1 MGNVIKLVKNK
12 YKNEEPI
19 QKLLSLIEN
28 DFKKVNQII
37 NEQVISHVDRIPEV
51 SNHIIKLG
59 GKRLRPILTLTTS
72 KMCGYNEDMHINLA
86 AAVELMHTATLL
98 HDDVV
103 DDSDLRRGKST
114 SHIVWDNKSSILV
127 GDFLLGKAFQLMVE
141 TKSIDCLKNLS
152 NASAK
157 IAEGEVMQL
166 IASDNIK
173 TTEDRYMGI
182 IEAKTAELF
191 STACVVSA
199 LITKSND
206 EEINALTS
214 FGKNLGIA
222 FQLKDDALDYIG
234 NKNSLGKNTGND
246 FLEGKVTLPV
256 ILAYRR
262 GNNKER
268 KFFEDVFNNRIRNKD
283 LLKKAI
289 KIINHYGT
297 IEDTLSKAYQHGRV
311 AKDALAIFPKTEF
324 KDALMKLV
332 DFSIIRTH

>member
-114 SHIVWDNKSSILV
+114 SHVVWDNKSSILV

-166 IASDNIK
+166 IASDNICLLY
-173 TTEDRYMGI
+173 TSD
-182 IEAKTAELF
+182 AA
-191 STACVVSA
+191 
-199 LITKSND
+199 D
-206 EEINALTS
+206 E
-214 FGKNLGIA
+214 
-222 FQLKDDALDYIG
+222 
-234 NKNSLGKNTGND
+234 
-246 FLEGKVTLPV
+246 P
-256 ILAYRR
+256 
-262 GNNKER
+262 
-268 KFFEDVFNNRIRNKD
+268 
-283 LLKKAI
+283 
-289 KIINHYGT
+289 
-297 IEDTLSKAYQHGRV
+297 
-311 AKDALAIFPKTEF
+311 
-324 KDALMKLV
+324 
-332 DFSIIRTH
+332 

>member
-103 DDSDLRRGKST
+103 DDSDLRRGKSA

-262 GNNKER
+262 GNNEER
-268 KFFEDVFNNRIRNKD
+268 KFFENVFNNRIRNKD

-289 KIINHYGT
+289 KIINHYDT

-311 AKDALAIFPKTEF
+311 AKDALAIFPNTEF